1 MRFDV
6 KLRIIDHKIPLTFN
20 VIDRKIPITFKH
32 YQEGRIDVGIDPYE
46 GPFEAT
52 PTDAVQVFQTG
63 GKVMGNNFVV
73 NPIPQ
78 KYGLITYDQTK
89 TITIT

>member
-6 KLRIIDHKIPLTFN
+6 KFRIL
-20 VIDRKIPITFKH
+20 DRKIPITFKH
-32 YQEGRIDVGIDPYE
+32 YQEGRLDIRIESYE

-52 PTDAVQVFQTG
+52 PTDAVQVFHTN
-63 GKVMGNNFVV
+63 GKVMGDDFVV

-78 KYGLITYDQTK
+78 QYGRVTYDQTK